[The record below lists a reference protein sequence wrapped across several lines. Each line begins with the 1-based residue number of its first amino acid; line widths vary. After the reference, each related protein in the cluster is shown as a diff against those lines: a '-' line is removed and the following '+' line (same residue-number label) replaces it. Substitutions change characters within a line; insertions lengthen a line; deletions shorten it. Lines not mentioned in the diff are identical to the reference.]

1 MSQNISI
8 ISQPHVPHPFIPSLK
23 GRGNL
28 SSLFFLLCL
37 LTACAGDVYAPPLNV
52 PGTSISE
59 FTEERALHPD
69 PALDETAISLSF
81 SGGGM
86 RASAFSYGV
95 LQEMHHTSLPGSDKH
110 LTDAVEIVTGVS
122 GGSVTAAYFAWKGD
136 ETFPNFRNAF
146 LTQDAEKDLSTSISP
161 DNIVRLLTF
170 GGVNDNSAL
179 PVWLDDHVFH
189 GATYADLKRPNQPIL
204 WISASDI
211 INRTPFVFSGM
222 TFRPLCSDISK
233 IRLADAVAA
242 SAAVPGA
249 FTPINIESFANQ
261 CEWKPAISVNEKNL
275 EESYGL
281 QAIAHA
287 IKSYRNADQLRYIKL
302 LDGGLTD
309 NFGVQGLAQVRLL
322 QKEPYRPLHP
332 GRAMRLK
339 RVLFLVVN
347 SGRGPVRGEEGRNL
361 LPPGAF
367 TLAGMVTDA
376 AIDANVHTT
385 YDYFRMVMMGWQK
398 DLVKW
403 RCSQPKEKLRELLG
417 REPAG
422 WKCDDVKFYVTQISF
437 SDAGSEREARLNQI
451 PSRFVLPPEE
461 IDFLIDS
468 SKLALANDE
477 TYQAFLKGVE

>member
-1 MSQNISI
+1 M
-8 ISQPHVPHPFIPSLK
+8 PA
-23 GRGNL
+23 
-28 SSLFFLLCL
+28 LLLLLL
-37 LTACAGDVYAPPLNV
+37 LTACAGDIYSPPLNQ
-52 PGTSISE
+52 PGVSLSE
-59 FTEERALHPD
+59 FQEARALHDD
-69 PALDETAISLSF
+69 PALDETGVILSF

-95 LQEMHHTSLPGSDKH
+95 LEDMHNTRLGGDKN
-110 LTDAVEIVTGVS
+110 LTDAVEVVTGVS

-136 ETFPNFRNAF
+136 ETFPQFRSAF
-146 LTQDAEKDLSTSISP
+146 LTQNAEKDLSTSFSP
-161 DNIVRLLTF
+161 GNIMRLLTF

-179 PVWLDDHVFH
+179 PVWLDEHVFH
-189 GATYADLKRPNQPIL
+189 GATYGDLHRKNQPVL

-222 TFRPLCSDISK
+222 TFRPLCSDLSK
-233 IRLADAVAA
+233 IKLADAVAA

-249 FTPINIESFANQ
+249 FTPINIESFADQ
-261 CEWKPAISVNEKNL
+261 CDWKPAVTINKKNI

-281 QAIAHA
+281 QATAHA
-287 IKSYRNADQLRYIKL
+287 VKSYRDVNHQKYIKL

-322 QKEPYRPLHP
+322 QRDPFRPLHP
-332 GRAMRLK
+332 ARAVRLK

-385 YDYFRMVMMGWQK
+385 YDYFRMVMMDWQK

-403 RCSQPKEKLRELLG
+403 RCAQPKEKVQELLG
-417 REPAG
+417 RDPKG
-422 WKCDDVKFYVTQISF
+422 WKCDDIKFYVTQISF
-437 SDAGSEREARLNQI
+437 SDAGPEREARLNEI
-451 PSRFVLPPEE
+451 PSRFVMPPEE
-461 IDFLIDS
+461 VDFVIES
-468 SKLALANDE
+468 SKLALHNDA
-477 TYQAFLKGVE
+477 TYQQFLRGVE